1 MLKKIL
7 WEVFSVLLL
16 LYGLYLGYVF
26 AWFSLYRIFDMPTGI
41 AKLLSGVVAVGIL
54 VFSSYNWFKKKHKE
68 LEQMKQETQTE

>member
-26 AWFSLYRIFDMPTGI
+26 AWFSLYRIFDMPTFL
-41 AKLLSGVVAVGIL
+41 AKLISGIIAVGIL
-54 VFSSYNWFKKKHKE
+54 IYSSYNWFRKKHKE
-68 LEQMKQETQTE
+68 LEELKQQTEMQ